1 MLRSLLGAA
10 ETGPGRPTGDAL
22 AAMERYLKLLEKL
35 IRASGDGS
43 RRLRTYEIWTK
54 GLMVALEELEESRFA
69 ARLFGERVTAIVVS
83 GLSEDELLNYRR
95 YVYFD
100 KNAYIRLFALLDK
113 LGTLMNDM
121 LQLQTE
127 KLKPQFSYY
136 TVLRG
141 MRERGLHRQLSDEL
155 NRLKET
161 YREPMNLLRKR
172 RNMEVHYMNAEL
184 EDDLTQLYRAYG
196 SEVKLENIA
205 EQMNMLDLGLR
216 MATDSVKLA
225 FDYAARVMS
234 KSR

>member
-10 ETGPGRPTGDAL
+10 ETGPGRPAGDAL
-22 AAMERYLKLLEKL
+22 TAMERYLKLLEKL